1 MDDDTTIEPTPT
13 DELIDE
19 LAEDDMAQEVI
30 DLESQRRLWLRAII
44 PLLSIRSH
52 DTDPS
57 DRVQFAVD
65 LMHIAACERVV
76 RLMHSDEI
84 EGRGQCTGDGN
95 G

>member
-19 LAEDDMAQEVI
+19 LAEDDMAQAAI

-44 PLLSIRSH
+44 PLLGLRSH
-52 DTDPS
+52 DSDPS
-57 DRVQFAVD
+57 SRVQLAYD
-65 LMHIAACERVV
+65 LMYVAACERVA
-76 RLMHSDEI
+76 RLMHSDETKD
-84 EGRGQCTGDGN
+84 EQCAGDQN